1 MDVFLEQPLSTR
13 PADTMAAVIVRFM
26 PVLLF
31 GGEMIAQADGI
42 YESPHWAKK
51 HPAFR
56 RITSCG
62 GMLR

>member
-13 PADTMAAVIVRFM
+13 LADTMVAVIVLFM

-42 YESPHWAKK
+42 YESPNCTKS
-51 HPAFR
+51 
-56 RITSCG
+56 ILLSEE
-62 GMLR
+62 